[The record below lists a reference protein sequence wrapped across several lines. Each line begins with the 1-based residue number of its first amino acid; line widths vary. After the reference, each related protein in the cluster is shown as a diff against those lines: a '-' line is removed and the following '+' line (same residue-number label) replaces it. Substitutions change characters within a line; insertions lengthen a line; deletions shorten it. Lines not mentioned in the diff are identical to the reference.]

1 MGEVTNQMKE
11 STNNVPW
18 AVKLRNVIKLATLL
32 STTSNF
38 FLGNV
43 PGQLLK
49 LLMFYYVSRFVSFV
63 PYLFR
68 TFQNLRFH
76 VLSRRCLFSIDDNYQ
91 CYFDALTSIIV
102 V

>member
-1 MGEVTNQMKE
+1 MTELTD
-11 STNNVPW
+11 NVPW

-38 FLGNV
+38 SLGNV
-43 PGQLLK
+43 PDQLLR
-49 LLMFYYVSRFVSFV
+49 LSMFYCVSRFGSFV

-68 TFQNLRFH
+68 AFHNLRLDLMF
-76 VLSRRCLFSIDDNYQ
+76 LSRRCLFSIDDNYH

>member
-1 MGEVTNQMKE
+1 MTNQMTE
-11 STNNVPW
+11 SSNNVPGG

-49 LLMFYYVSRFVSFV
+49 LLMFYYISRFVSFV
-63 PYLFR
+63 PYFFR

-76 VLSRRCLFSIDDNYQ
+76 VLSRRCLFSLDDNYL
-91 CYFDALTSIIV
+91 CYSDALTSIIV